1 MTGQAA
7 TDDTALLE
15 LAING
20 VSEAI
25 IRYTEREFIATAAA
39 TRTFEYLP
47 SERGYLDLA
56 PYELRTITSVT
67 LGGETV
73 TATTGLGDG
82 GYVPLPRNKTRELTY
97 TYLTLRG
104 YYAVGSRDAI
114 YSPLLGTR
122 DVVIVGDW
130 GMSAVPADVELACL
144 IAVSDLYRNPEQVST
159 RGSGDFSIT
168 ELAQSPGSEE
178 SLPPGARRLLDPF
191 VRPKVA

>member
-25 IRYTEREFIATAAA
+25 IRYTEREFHAADDT

-47 SERGYLDLA
+47 HERGYLDLA
-56 PYELRTITSVT
+56 PYELRTIDTVTIGGEAVT
-67 LGGETV
+67 LSAGAGG
-73 TATTGLGDG
+73 G
-82 GYVPLPRNKTRELTY
+82 GYVPLPRNQTREGTY

-104 YYAVGSRDAI
+104 FYSIGSTDAI
-114 YSPLLGTR
+114 YAPLLATR

-130 GMSAVPADVELACL
+130 GMAAVPADVELACL

-168 ELAQSPGSEE
+168 ELATSPGSDE

-191 VRPKVA
+191 VRPKVG